1 MYKVTKGR
9 GSGQNVILTNTDTL
23 GSINL
28 GKITI
33 PMLDIID
40 VTYKEDLTKKLV
52 VAEEWEFSV
61 SAETASKLSKL
72 AMPMK
77 KPIRDQKKK
86 PEDKVNRPAPGADV
100 DLFNLIYGSVE

>member
-1 MYKVTKGR
+1 MYSITKSK
-9 GSGQNVILTNTDTL
+9 GSNQNVILTNTDTMAN
-23 GSINL
+23 INL

-33 PMLDIID
+33 PMLDMI
-40 VTYKEDLTKKLV
+40 KEDLTTELTM
-52 VAEEWEFSV
+52 AEEWTLNV
-61 SAETASKLSKL
+61 SAEAASKLSKL